1 MVHSPLSL
9 FCMYMYLAVLG
20 HYLCVVWLGCFTEV
34 VKFLRQS
41 LPVCCLT
48 GILYRTRHRLWG
60 GPFLCVVWLEHYTE
74 LDFFGK
80 TVPICA
86 LVDRDVTQKYL
97 DKVVRQSLPVSVCC
111 MTWMLYRTR
120 HRLWDGPY
128 LCVVWRE
135 HYTELDFLQ
144 SFLLLELFCGH
155 GHNCS
160 FLRSYD
166 AENMKNY
173 FEKRYIF
180 MLKHSVQLFLQEAYH
195 KLIIIK
201 WLWWPYFTC

>member
-1 MVHSPLSL
+1 MR
-9 FCMYMYLAVLG
+9 
-20 HYLCVVWLGCFTEV
+20 W
-34 VKFLRQS
+34 
-41 LPVCCLT
+41 LT
-48 GILYRTRHRLWG
+48 GMLHRSTWIK
-60 GPFLCVVWLEHYTE
+60 F
-74 LDFFGK
+74 
-80 TVPICA
+80 
-86 LVDRDVTQKYL
+86 
-97 DKVVRQSLPVSVCC
+97 VRQSLPVSVCC

-155 GHNCS
+155 GRNCS

-180 MLKHSVQLFLQEAYH
+180 MTIISSRSTSQINHNQVTMVTLLYL
-195 KLIIIK
+195 LINKSRLEKQRFVKRKITSTD
-201 WLWWPYFTC
+201 FRSER

>member
-97 DKVVRQSLPVSVCC
+97 DKVCETVPTCISMLYDLDVIQNKTWIVRWSLPVCC
-111 MTWMLYRTR
+111 LTGTLYRTR
-120 HRLWDGPY
+120 
-128 LCVVWRE
+128 
-135 HYTELDFLQ
+135 FLAVLP
-144 SFLLLELFCGH
+144 S
-155 GHNCS
+155 S
-160 FLRSYD
+160 WTILRTWS
-166 AENMKNY
+166 
-173 FEKRYIF
+173 
-180 MLKHSVQLFLQEAYH
+180 
-195 KLIIIK
+195 
-201 WLWWPYFTC
+201 

>member
-1 MVHSPLSL
+1 MLSDWNIIQNKISLVRPFL
-9 FCMYMYLAVLG
+9 FVR
-20 HYLCVVWLGCFTEV
+20 W
-34 VKFLRQS
+34 
-41 LPVCCLT
+41 LT
-48 GILYRTRHRLWG
+48 GMLHRSTRIK
-60 GPFLCVVWLEHYTE
+60 F
-74 LDFFGK
+74 
-80 TVPICA
+80 
-86 LVDRDVTQKYL
+86 
-97 DKVVRQSLPVSVCC
+97 VRQSLPVSVCC

-155 GHNCS
+155 GRNCS

-195 KLIIIK
+195 NLIIIK